1 MTTKNTEK
9 INLLPQEILD
19 QRKYELWYPWIA
31 SVAIIVL
38 LLIGLLYIGSII
50 GLKAQEKEVEAIQT
64 EIGATQKS
72 ANSLAKYEKSKKNYD
87 ARAKIVKSALEKR
100 LDPYLCALAVTYY
113 LPGTVSIEQMTFDA
127 ASGMTI
133 KGVVED
139 SSKNPNDK
147 DWKGVAQTIDNLEK
161 ASIIKDVWL
170 SQGAMNDAYDN
181 YEYYDKQ
188 VSAKIQN
195 NYPDVVDQ
203 FTISGSLKL
212 TLDSSKKAT
221 WTQKTTTTIGGTTK

>member
-1 MTTKNTEK
+1 MTTQNTEK

-50 GLKAQEKEVEAIQT
+50 GLKAQEKELEAIQT

-72 ANSLAKYEKSKKNYD
+72 ANSLAKYEKEKKNFD
-87 ARAKIVKSALEKR
+87 ARAKIVKSALESR

-113 LPGTVSIEQMTFDA
+113 LPGTVSVEQMTFDA
-127 ASGMTI
+127 SEGMTI
-133 KGVVED
+133 MGVVED
-139 SSKNPNDK
+139 SSTNPNDK
-147 DWKGVAQTIDNLEK
+147 DWKGVAKAVDNLEK
-161 ASIIKDVWL
+161 PSIIKNVWL
-170 SQGAMNDAYDN
+170 SEGTMNDAYDN
-181 YEYYDKQ
+181 YEDHNKAI
-188 VSAKIQN
+188 SAKYQN

-203 FTISGSLKL
+203 FKISGSLKL
-212 TLDSSKKAT
+212 TLDAGKKAT
-221 WTQKTTTTIGGTTK
+221 WTQKATTTTGGTAK